1 MPELIPM
8 LREDVQQSLAASKGE
23 FTNQAMQSMRKLDS
37 FMKENLRYYPLASSM
52 SLYPSTLDTP
62 TGPSIVTNAI

>member
-8 LREDVQQSLAASKGE
+8 LREDVQQALAASKGE
-23 FTNQAMQSMRKLDS
+23 FTNQSMQNMRKLDS

-52 SLYPSTLDTP
+52 SSHP
-62 TGPSIVTNAI
+62 I